1 MFCKTKHVVVILP
14 LRSLMEN
21 QVADLG
27 TPGVSTIA
35 IKDEEDP
42 KLVQQVVEGFYL
54 VLAYINSVTLLFQA
68 I

>member
-1 MFCKTKHVVVILP
+1 MFCKTNPVVVISP

-27 TPGVSTIA
+27 TPGVSTMA
-35 IKDEEDP
+35 IKDEDP
-42 KLVQQVVEGFYL
+42 KLVQQVVERFYP
-54 VLAYINSVTLLFQA
+54 VLAYTNSVTLLFQA